1 MYQFGTF
8 RLRLAFSYYAFI
20 TPSLKLY
27 VHPAPRSHH
36 LAQKAMKT
44 TSMTL
49 IPVDLLQMVK
59 YYIHIFFC
67 AYATSLTGISLAV
80 VLNACSI
87 RGT

>member
-8 RLRLAFSYYAFI
+8 RLGLAFSYYAFI

-44 TSMTL
+44 TSMTS
-49 IPVDLLQMVK
+49 IPVDLLQMVQN
-59 YYIHIFFC
+59 YIHIYFC
-67 AYATSLTGISLAV
+67 AYATSLP
-80 VLNACSI
+80 
-87 RGT
+87 